1 HGLLANTAWKKIAG
15 QCALIIGAFI
25 AGIAVIILW
34 MRAIG
39 HWEIFL
45 NASELLSRMGKSDE
59 GLYNIF
65 TLINMFIQNYVNSI
79 RNFVLLF
86 LLLLLASSPGRWSLP
101 AGIRIDLSKWMPIL

>member
-1 HGLLANTAWKKIAG
+1 
-15 QCALIIGAFI
+15 
-25 AGIAVIILW
+25 
-34 MRAIG
+34 
-39 HWEIFL
+39 IFL

-101 AGIRIDLSKWMPIL
+101 AGIRIDLSKWMPILRYVFLFAFVAVILSRFFSNYLQLYIQSGFCVVTAVIIL